1 MYKIT
6 RENLPALYRALA
18 AEREL
23 YLPVRK
29 SGQVNFAAWDEAWE
43 RTLITITYD
52 VPIVKRNFA
61 K

>member
-29 SGQVNFAAWDEAWE
+29 SGQVNFAAWDEAWSEEE
-43 RTLITITYD
+43 RNALYLHEG
-52 VPIVKRNFA
+52 R
-61 K
+61 